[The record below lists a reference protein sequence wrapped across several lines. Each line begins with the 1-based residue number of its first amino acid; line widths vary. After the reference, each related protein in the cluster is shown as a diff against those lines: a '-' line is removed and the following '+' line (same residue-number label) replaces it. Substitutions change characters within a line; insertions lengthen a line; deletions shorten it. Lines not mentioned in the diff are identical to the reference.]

1 MLGAELEKTTEP
13 DGNVICR
20 VKDPLLYPV
29 INHFDWKYRNGRMYL
44 LRDYNEE
51 LAASHGISE
60 FFSGFTMDYIQ
71 NVLNTYITVDFLA

>member
-1 MLGAELEKTTEP
+1 MSSIFEKYSS
-13 DGNVICR
+13 
-20 VKDPLLYPV
+20 K
-29 INHFDWKYRNGRMYL
+29 INS
-44 LRDYNEE
+44 EE